1 MSKTQPIITIYCS
14 RDDTGHNDPLGERSV
29 LPVRHHHPGLPSLR
43 HGTKV
48 EVEEGLALKKNRG
61 CHFGLE
67 SCPSSFEAEYIT
79 TANFV
84 IDMKAILIAFKVI
97 MLSHYLV
104 SPLCDLHDLISLRI
118 VAELSLREYQL
129 PIDLHFESVCKWKIL
144 RIFF

>member
-14 RDDTGHNDPLGERSV
+14 RDDTGHDDPLGERSV

-48 EVEEGLALKKNRG
+48 EVEEGLALKKRY
-61 CHFGLE
+61 HFGLG
-67 SCPSSFEAEYIT
+67 SVPSSFEAEYIT

-84 IDMKAILIAFKVI
+84 IDIKAILIAFKVI

-118 VAELSLREYQL
+118 VTELSLREYQL
-129 PIDLHFESVCKWKIL
+129 PIYLHFESVCKWKIL